1 MAGPYDVCQV
11 PTPKLMLVP
20 SCWAIIRS
28 GHSPQRWG
36 MEPDL
41 SFPCLSQTWAPSS
54 HPRMAESLSFLSTR
68 WLVAGVRTAPFLL
81 DLEPSLAPHLP
92 SRGATR

>member
-28 GHSPQRWG
+28 GHSPQREG
-36 MEPDL
+36 MEPAL
-41 SFPCLSQTWAPSS
+41 SFPCLSPTWAS
-54 HPRMAESLSFLSTR
+54 
-68 WLVAGVRTAPFLL
+68 GY
-81 DLEPSLAPHLP
+81 
-92 SRGATR
+92 